1 MTVQN
6 KEIIIFDNI
15 ERIAD
20 YAIELWTELS
30 SKAIADKGHFAVA
43 LSGGKTP
50 EVFYQKL
57 SERKDLPW
65 SKTHVFM
72 VDERFVPYD
81 SEDNNYHMINRTLLC
96 HVTIPAN
103 NIHFISTVEN
113 TAEDSAIRYEESLR
127 SYAKKAKTQ
136 YPLFDLI
143 FLGIGDDGHTASLFP
158 GTPALQEIKQLATY
172 VAPPK
177 NPEIERITLTYPVIN
192 STKNI
197 FFLATGENKAAVIK
211 DVIKNKKS
219 KLPAAMFKQDNNRVC
234 FLLDKASASKLTGK

>member
-1 MTVQN
+1 MTAQS
-6 KEIIIFDNI
+6 KEIITFDNI

-20 YAIELWTELS
+20 YAIETWIELS
-30 SKAIADKGHFAVA
+30 SKAIASKGHFAVA

-50 EVFYQKL
+50 QVFYQKL

-65 SKTHVFM
+65 NKTHVFM

-113 TAEDSAIRYEESLR
+113 TAEDSAIRYDDSLR

-143 FLGIGDDGHTASLFP
+143 FLGIGEDGHTASLFP
-158 GTPALQEIKQLATY
+158 GTPALQETKRLATS
-172 VAPPK
+172 VTPPK
-177 NPEIERITLTYPVIN
+177 DPEIERISLTYPVIN
-192 STKNI
+192 STENI
-197 FFLATGENKAAVIK
+197 FFIATGENKAAVVK

-219 KLPAAMFKQDNNRVC
+219 KFPAAMFKQESNRIC
-234 FLLDKASASKLTGK
+234 FLLDKAAASKLSGK